1 MPAGS
6 SRKEIAM
13 FGWLAAHSTPLC
25 PHVSPTILSRR
36 TRRITP
42 QRLLRTLPE
51 LGAVLYLHATA
62 SAVIADAHPPGLL
75 VAQRAFA
82 PLLDTHWLRATSVV
96 TDDGPREWWECI
108 DRFGRPRARLHLLP
122 DTDYLAWDAVTAS
135 HDADIAPSSGRNV
148 PLLRPN
154 SARVVSFRLR
164 PFAGLDVLDQAA
176 AMPLS
181 PLGQRV
187 ALQIAKD
194 EAAVL
199 HK

>member
-1 MPAGS
+1 
-6 SRKEIAM
+6 M

-25 PHVSPTILSRR
+25 PHVSPMILSRR

-42 QRLLRTLPE
+42 QRLLRTLPD
-51 LGAVLYLHATA
+51 LGAVLYLHALS
-62 SAVIADAHPPGLL
+62 SAVIADANPPGLL

-108 DRFGRPRARLHLLP
+108 DHFGRPRARLHLLP

-135 HDADIAPSSGRNV
+135 HHADVVPSASRAG
-148 PLLRPN
+148 PLLRPD
-154 SARVVSFRLR
+154 SARVVNFRLR
-164 PFAGLDVLDQAA
+164 PFAGLDVLDQTATVA
-176 AMPLS
+176 LS
-181 PLGQRV
+181 PLGHRV
-187 ALQIAKD
+187 ALQIAKA
-194 EAAVL
+194 EAATL